1 MAAAA
6 AEARRE
12 AIAAHGECWR
22 LLEKPDRTHEETA
35 AMIAAAL
42 KSLKLWQEVGNPVN
56 DQRGS
61 WLAARA
67 YVDAGM
73 TEPALDFAMRTLE
86 LTTLHKGALADFDH
100 AFAEEVVARAC
111 ALAGDGPRAAL
122 HHGEAKRLGAAISDP
137 EDRKEFFRQFA
148 IGPWFGLDHG

>member
-1 MAAAA
+1 MADAA

-35 AMIAAAL
+35 AMITAAL

-56 DQRGS
+56 DQSGS

-67 YVDAGM
+67 CVDAGM

-86 LTTLHKGALADFDH
+86 LTTLHKGAFADFDH
-100 AFAEEVVARAC
+100 AFAEEVVTSC
-111 ALAGDGPRAAL
+111 GLSTGCPSGPER
-122 HHGEAKRLGAAISDP
+122 GSWSCEASVIPRRTG
-137 EDRKEFFRQFA
+137 
-148 IGPWFGLDHG
+148 